1 VARLLVSSPHSP
13 NPMVR
18 LPRLSALTVERAA
31 SDRLGPIISGADRQ
45 GRACVRATSF
55 QTLPQPVRPSHCWTR
70 SLPRCLSPFPSRPLR
85 SQALVAHSTLVQ
97 GVPQRRHFRRHTGRS
112 RIKDGDSEVS
122 AWGAP
127 HFPLFRV
134 DGAAHGSSVK
144 KQSIPVWSTPLL
156 PRDCQHDLTGGA
168 LHKVYV
174 AMASACAWW
183 SAQALPAQCW

>member
-1 VARLLVSSPHSP
+1 
-13 NPMVR
+13 MVR

-31 SDRLGPIISGADRQ
+31 SDRFRPIISGADRPL
-45 GRACVRATSF
+45 RARVGTTRF
-55 QTLPQPVRPSHCWTR
+55 QTLPQPGRPSHCRTR
-70 SLPRCLSPFPSRPLR
+70 QPSTLLVAVSFASIEVAGVGRPLDIG
-85 SQALVAHSTLVQ
+85 VP
-97 GVPQRRHFRRHTGRS
+97 GVPQRPRHFRLRTGWS
-112 RIKDGDSEVS
+112 RIKDGDSAVL

-127 HFPLFRV
+127 HVPLFRL

-156 PRDCQHDLTGGA
+156 PRDCQYDLTGGA

-183 SAQALPAQCW
+183 SAQALPAQCPR